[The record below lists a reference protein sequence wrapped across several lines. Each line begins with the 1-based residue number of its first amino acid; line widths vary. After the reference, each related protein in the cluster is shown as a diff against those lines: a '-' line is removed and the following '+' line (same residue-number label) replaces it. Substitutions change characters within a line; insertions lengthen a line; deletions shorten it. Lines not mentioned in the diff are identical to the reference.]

1 MRISFDLDDTLI
13 CYGAGVPNEPAL
25 PLLLRW
31 LVADEPLR
39 LGTRALMTELRA
51 RGWETWIYTTS
62 YRRPAQVRRWLRFH
76 GVAAA
81 GVINQDTHEAF
92 FRDKVDGHRPT
103 KYPPAF
109 GIDLH
114 VDDSD
119 GVRMEGDQHGF
130 SVVVVRPDDR
140 DWTEKVLA
148 AVASMD
154 R

>member
-13 CYGAGVPNEPAL
+13 CYREDVPREPPI
-25 PLLLRW
+25 PLLLCW

-39 LGTRALMTELRA
+39 LGTCTLMKDLQA
-51 RGWETWIYTTS
+51 RGWEPWIYTTS
-62 YRRPAQVRRWLRFH
+62 YRRPSQVQRWLRYH
-76 GVAAA
+76 GVAVA
-81 GVINQDTHEAF
+81 GVINQDAHEAC
-92 FRDKVDGHRPT
+92 FRGRCGERRPT

-119 GVRMEGDQHGF
+119 GVRIEGEQNGF
-130 SVVVVRPDDR
+130 AVVVVRPDDR
-140 DWTEKVLA
+140 DWAEKVLVA
-148 AVASMD
+148 ATAIE

>member
-13 CYGAGVPNEPAL
+13 CYREEVPCEPPV

-39 LGTRALMTELRA
+39 LGIRTLIRDLWTL
-51 RGWETWIYTTS
+51 GWKPWIYTTS
-62 YRRPAQVRRWLRFH
+62 YRRPTGVRRWLRLH
-76 GVAAA
+76 GVTVA
-81 GVINQDTHEAF
+81 GVINQDVHEAY
-92 FRDKVDGHRPT
+92 FRGRSDDCRPT

-109 GIDLH
+109 AIDLH

-119 GVRMEGDQHGF
+119 GVRVEGEQHGF

-140 DWTEKVLA
+140 DWTKKVLA
-148 AVASMD
+148 AVTAIK